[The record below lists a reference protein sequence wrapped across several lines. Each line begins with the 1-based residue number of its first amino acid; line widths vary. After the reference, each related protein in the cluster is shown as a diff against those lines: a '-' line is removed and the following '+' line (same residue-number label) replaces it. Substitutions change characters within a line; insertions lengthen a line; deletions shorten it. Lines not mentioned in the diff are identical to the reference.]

1 MNVKF
6 FFAFETWR
14 FFTKMVQNHLFMTKN
29 ELSVSNL
36 QSAWSENFFD
46 VYYMSVEQKLT
57 ILKIC
62 LTIVTVMILGN
73 LEAAPE
79 EALQLRG
86 LIKGSNWSLGHYL
99 FGRHEFWKF
108 WPPIAQIPGG
118 GSHEPPPSWSPP
130 EKRPALIGLR
140 TYCSDIPTV
149 ILGKYPSFCLIC
161 WTCWD
166 MSLVSLSI
174 LRRDLE
180 SRAFSNL
187 FRHVQFWT
195 CTGVKSVVELQIFK

>member
-1 MNVKF
+1 
-6 FFAFETWR
+6 
-14 FFTKMVQNHLFMTKN
+14 
-29 ELSVSNL
+29 
-36 QSAWSENFFD
+36 
-46 VYYMSVEQKLT
+46 MSVGQKLT

-62 LTIVTVMILGN
+62 LTIVTVMILGS

-130 EKRPALIGLR
+130 EKRPALIGLM
-140 TYCSDIPTV
+140 YF
-149 ILGKYPSFCLIC
+149 LAFKSFTRYFLQLTSMAIFSNVYFLPVVQSFNINIAGVC
-161 WTCWD
+161 WT
-166 MSLVSLSI
+166 
-174 LRRDLE
+174 R
-180 SRAFSNL
+180 
-187 FRHVQFWT
+187 Q
-195 CTGVKSVVELQIFK
+195 GVNWYDVHTSKIYTVHLI